1 MGKKLVTRTAK
12 VLSETKK
19 TKDKEAIAV
28 AYEHI
33 PREPDEIAHGSIYA
47 VIEVEDKS
55 GKAEELAEKI
65 IDVLHDAYYDDLGKE
80 PLEAFENAL
89 AKINDELTDRSS
101 EGHINWLGKLNA
113 ILAVFS
119 NNTLHV
125 TQAGKA
131 EAYLYRGGHAM
142 HITEEL
148 AGDEINPQRTFIN
161 IASGDLA
168 EKDKVVFVTPGV
180 FYKMSKNEL
189 KNYTTDT
196 SPKIAAENISKLL
209 VGENGTTKPNALLIV
224 EMVSPESLISDDE
237 SEKSDEVWIPT
248 QNKKTEN
255 MTEGAIGLIGKIGNL
270 SSALL
275 LFIKTKAIPKS
286 KEVFL
291 EVKNFISKK
300 TNPISEETVII
311 DSDENIVSEKI
322 KVSGSDIDLDDGI
335 LETPRESQKEIRI
348 KETRRKPKLLS
359 LERFDFSFAEK
370 LKDSIGKG
378 PKKIKLPKGKKNIA
392 LILVGVV
399 LVIGSFIYLGYSQN
413 VKNERFTFENKL
425 NQANNLYEE
434 SLQKISQKNYPGAS
448 SDLDSAQKLATEV
461 LGSKYFNEEAEILIK
476 NISEKRDE
484 AEQITKNKASLFYE
498 FEGNISSVH
507 FNGTSIFGINY
518 QDGSTYSINPSSG
531 EIAKITDEKINE
543 EIIASTL
550 VESRNVVVVY
560 TKNNSVYEINLE
572 SGEVTKQNVTGDW
585 SKASKIASF
594 ITNVYL
600 LSNENNQIYKHL
612 KLFRNYGQK
621 SDYFPNSVNLAS
633 TVDFA
638 IDGSIYLVD
647 KDTNVSKYT
656 SGQKESFS
664 LSGVPK
670 KYNNIKG
677 IYTGPNIKNLYLY
690 NDDILMIFDKSGRFL
705 AQHKNDGIKNITAV
719 FADDKNNSAYLLS
732 ENKIYSIK
740 NN

>member
-19 TKDKEAIAV
+19 IKDKEAIAI

-33 PREPDEIAHGSIYA
+33 PREPGEIAHGSIYA
-47 VIEVEDKS
+47 VIEIEDKS

-65 IDVLHDAYYDDLGKE
+65 IDVLHDAYYDDLEKK
-80 PLEAFENAL
+80 PLEALENAL

-125 TQAGKA
+125 TQSGKA
-131 EAYLYRGGHAM
+131 EAYLYRGEHTM
-142 HITEEL
+142 HITEDL

-180 FYKMSKNEL
+180 FYKISKHEL
-189 KNYTTDT
+189 KNYATDA

-209 VGENGTTKPNALLIV
+209 VGDNGTAKPNALLIV

-248 QNKKTEN
+248 QSKKTEDV
-255 MTEGAIGLIGKIGNL
+255 TEGAIGLIGKIGNL

-286 KEVFL
+286 KEVFFQI
-291 EVKNFISKK
+291 KNYIRKK
-300 TNPISEETVII
+300 TASSSEERVII
-311 DSDENIVSEKI
+311 DSDESIASEKI
-322 KVSGSDIDLDDGI
+322 KVSSSDIDLDDGI
-335 LETPRESQKEIRI
+335 LENPRESQKEIRI

-370 LKDSIGKG
+370 LKDSIGASR
-378 PKKIKLPKGKKNIA
+378 KKIKLSKGKKNIVFI
-392 LILVGVV
+392 LIGLL
-399 LVIGSFIYLGYSQN
+399 LVIGFFVYLGYLQN
-413 VKNERFTFENKL
+413 TKSEKLAIENKF
-425 NQANNLYEE
+425 NQANHLYEE
-434 SLQKISQKNYPGAS
+434 SILKISQKDYAGANN
-448 SDLDSAQKLATEV
+448 DLDSAQKLITDV
-461 LGSKYFNEEAEILIK
+461 LGSKHFKEEAEILIK
-476 NISEKRDE
+476 NILEKKDE
-484 AEQITKNKASLFYE
+484 AEQVTKNKASLFYE
-498 FEGNISSVH
+498 FEGNISNTH
-507 FNGTSIFGINY
+507 FNGTSIFGVNY
-518 QDGSTYSINPSSG
+518 QDGSTYSVNPSSG
-531 EIAKITDEKINE
+531 ETAKITNEKINE

-550 VESRNVVVVY
+550 VESRNVIVVY
-560 TKNNSVYEINLE
+560 AKNNSVYEINLE
-572 SGEVTKQNVTGDW
+572 NGEITKQNVTGNW

-594 ITNVYL
+594 ITNIYL

-621 SDYFPNSVNLAS
+621 SDYFPTSVNLRNII
-633 TVDFA
+633 DFA
-638 IDGSIYLVD
+638 IDGSVYLVD
-647 KDTNVSKYT
+647 KDTNVTKYT

-664 LSGVPK
+664 LSGIPK

-677 IYTGPNIKNLYLY
+677 IHTGPNIKNIYLY
-690 NDDILMIFDKSGRFL
+690 NDNILMIFDKNGRFL
-705 AQHKNDGIKNITAV
+705 AQHKNDNIKNINAV
-719 FADDKNNSAYLLS
+719 FADDKNSNIYLLS

>member
-33 PREPDEIAHGSIYA
+33 PREPEEIAHGSIYA

-131 EAYLYRGGHAM
+131 EAYLYRGEHTM

-168 EKDKVVFVTPGV
+168 EKDKVTFVTPGV
-180 FYKMSKNEL
+180 FYKMSKHEL
-189 KNYTTDT
+189 KNYATNS

-209 VGENGTTKPNALLIV
+209 AGENGTTKPNALLIV

-237 SEKSDEVWIPT
+237 SEKSNEVWVPT

-291 EVKNFISKK
+291 
-300 TNPISEETVII
+300 
-311 DSDENIVSEKI
+311 
-322 KVSGSDIDLDDGI
+322 
-335 LETPRESQKEIRI
+335 
-348 KETRRKPKLLS
+348 
-359 LERFDFSFAEK
+359 
-370 LKDSIGKG
+370 
-378 PKKIKLPKGKKNIA
+378 
-392 LILVGVV
+392 
-399 LVIGSFIYLGYSQN
+399 
-413 VKNERFTFENKL
+413 
-425 NQANNLYEE
+425 
-434 SLQKISQKNYPGAS
+434 
-448 SDLDSAQKLATEV
+448 
-461 LGSKYFNEEAEILIK
+461 
-476 NISEKRDE
+476 
-484 AEQITKNKASLFYE
+484 
-498 FEGNISSVH
+498 
-507 FNGTSIFGINY
+507 
-518 QDGSTYSINPSSG
+518 
-531 EIAKITDEKINE
+531 
-543 EIIASTL
+543 
-550 VESRNVVVVY
+550 
-560 TKNNSVYEINLE
+560 
-572 SGEVTKQNVTGDW
+572 
-585 SKASKIASF
+585 
-594 ITNVYL
+594 
-600 LSNENNQIYKHL
+600 
-612 KLFRNYGQK
+612 
-621 SDYFPNSVNLAS
+621 
-633 TVDFA
+633 
-638 IDGSIYLVD
+638 
-647 KDTNVSKYT
+647 
-656 SGQKESFS
+656 
-664 LSGVPK
+664 
-670 KYNNIKG
+670 
-677 IYTGPNIKNLYLY
+677 
-690 NDDILMIFDKSGRFL
+690 
-705 AQHKNDGIKNITAV
+705 
-719 FADDKNNSAYLLS
+719 
-732 ENKIYSIK
+732 
-740 NN
+740 